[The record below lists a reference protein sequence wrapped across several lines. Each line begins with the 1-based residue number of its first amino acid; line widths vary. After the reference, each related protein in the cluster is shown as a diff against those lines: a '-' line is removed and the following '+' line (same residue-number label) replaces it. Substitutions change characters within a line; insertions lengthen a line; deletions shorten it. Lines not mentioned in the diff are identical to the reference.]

1 MHSKIFLVIIASDP
15 AHGGVFCEL
24 HLSLLCLKNLTC
36 EKKPTLPEGLFL
48 TFPKSLYF
56 VNKHSTNY
64 VVVLRNGGIWITK
77 QLRLKETYCIVLLL
91 PRDQDVSCKVT
102 KGSFNDFYFFK
113 KQYGNCAMKK
123 NECNTQNR
131 RLLPENNATCV
142 TALTLVFKKFSR
154 LK

>member
-1 MHSKIFLVIIASDP
+1 MEAYGSLNSFDSRRHTVLSYFCLVTKI
-15 AHGGVFCEL
+15 
-24 HLSLLCLKNLTC
+24 
-36 EKKPTLPEGLFL
+36 
-48 TFPKSLYF
+48 
-56 VNKHSTNY
+56 
-64 VVVLRNGGIWITK
+64 
-77 QLRLKETYCIVLLL
+77 
-91 PRDQDVSCKVT
+91 SCKVT